1 MILGVIFRLI
11 WIEKKSEYLSLF
23 WEKKSEFWEKKVRIW
38 SFSYQYFKWVIYF
51 QANHKLLGWFKG
63 DCSKQ
68 FNSALTL
75 DQTLCMD
82 AATDIIVTAYF
93 LLKNYALQRIPYPAV
108 CELVCWNLVP
118 DCTCDQRPS
127 ICLLGKIKI
136 NVTLP
141 SLKLVHLWSCM
152 LRPLVYL
159 ANPPL
164 NGSSIYRFSL
174 KQV

>member
-1 MILGVIFRLI
+1 M
-11 WIEKKSEYLSLF
+11 EKKVRIFKPFLR
-23 WEKKSEFWEKKVRIW
+23 KKVRILRKKVRIW

-82 AATDIIVTAYF
+82 AANWHYCYSIF

-108 CELVCWNLVP
+108 CELVCRNLVP

-136 NVTLP
+136 
-141 SLKLVHLWSCM
+141 KDR
-152 LRPLVYL
+152 LRLTWTSVSGMDVYNL
-159 ANPPL
+159 
-164 NGSSIYRFSL
+164 
-174 KQV
+174 